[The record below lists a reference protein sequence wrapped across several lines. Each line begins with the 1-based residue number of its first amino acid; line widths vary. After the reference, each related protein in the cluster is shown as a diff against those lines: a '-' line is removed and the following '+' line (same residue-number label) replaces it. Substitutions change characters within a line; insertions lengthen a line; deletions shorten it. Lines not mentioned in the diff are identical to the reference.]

1 PQPSPPVGER
11 EKLVSEL
18 GCIHCHTDLK
28 AASTLRERTPD
39 LSSAGLRY
47 NPAYLFDYLQ
57 NPVRVRQH
65 LRRARMPDFHLSQKE
80 ALALVAFLQMQ
91 TQSGAP
97 NIPSQI
103 QNELKPAEAG
113 TPNGSRAKFQHELES
128 GLICLTCH

>member
-57 NPVRVRQH
+57 NPVRVKQH
-65 LRRARMPDFHLSQKE
+65 LGRSRMPDFHLSQKE
-80 ALALVAFLQMQ
+80 ALALVMFLQ
-91 TQSGAP
+91 TQRQAGGP
-97 NIPSQI
+97 EI
-103 QNELKPAEAG
+103 LKQLQQSLEPAKAG
-113 TPNGSRAKFQHELES
+113 TP
-128 GLICLTCH
+128 